1 MLLKCKNYLCNIHIW
16 MRLHLPILKSWFI
29 RKKKDMPL
37 WHMNKK
43 DTYKTKQ
50 EKASNLKHVCKYDY
64 LLSSTPSRKARGHNG
79 ESATRWS
86 RYLW

>member
-1 MLLKCKNYLCNIHIW
+1 

-29 RKKKDMPL
+29 IKKKKDMPL